1 MARMGKIQMRK
12 MQKSSALKRKAV
24 RSHPARS
31 GHKKGLRRLGQILRE
46 TVHRLLGL
54 QSPMFEL
61 PRKENKKRK
70 RSKKEV

>member
-12 MQKSSALKRKAV
+12 MQKSSALKRKAI
-24 RSHPARS
+24 RPHTARS
-31 GHKKGLRRLGQILRE
+31 GHKKGLRRLGQVLRE
-46 TVHRLLGL
+46 TVHRLLGI

-61 PRKENKKRK
+61 PRKEDKKRK